1 MAGVSRQDVPIHIC
15 GLIPVYNNPMTLER
29 VVSRVQAYLDTVII
43 VDDGSTDDTRSIAE
57 RLAADSAMQVYLK
70 RLPRNSGKG
79 AAVQA
84 GQQLALENGFTH
96 ALQVDADGQH
106 NLEDIPQFIARAQ
119 ENPRA
124 LIAGSPVF
132 GADIPAVRRHGRK
145 LTTLVTAIE
154 AGSLSLPDAMCGF
167 RIYPLA
173 AILSLGRISKR
184 MIYDPEVLVRASWAG
199 IPIVT
204 VATRVRYL
212 SAEEG
217 GVSHFRMVRDNVINV
232 FVHGWL
238 MLQAPL
244 RWVLRASRVKHSR
257 ANGLQPASAAVH
269 RQLRSW
275 CGSAGAGSAG
285 WSGCC
290 CTRLCCISC

>member
-1 MAGVSRQDVPIHIC
+1 MRVC
-15 GLIPVYNNPMTLER
+15 GLVPVYNNPLTLER
-29 VVSRVQAYLDTVII
+29 VVSRVLAYIDSVII
-43 VDDGSTDDTRSIAE
+43 VDDGSTDDTRVIAQ
-57 RLAADSAMQVYLK
+57 RLANDSAGRVYLK

-84 GQQLALENGFTH
+84 GQQLAQAHGFTH

-106 NLEDIPQFIARAQ
+106 NLEDIPQFLERAREHPQ
-119 ENPRA
+119 A

-132 GADIPAVRRHGRK
+132 GDDIPALRRHGRK

-167 RIYPLA
+167 RVYPLQ
-173 AILSLGRISKR
+173 AILTLGRLSKR
-184 MIYDPEVLVRASWAG
+184 MVYDPEVLVRASWAG

-204 VATRVRYL
+204 VTTRVRYL

-232 FVHGWL
+232 CVHGWL

-244 RWVLRASRVKHSR
+244 RWVLRATW
-257 ANGLQPASAAVH
+257 ANAS
-269 RQLRSW
+269 
-275 CGSAGAGSAG
+275 
-285 WSGCC
+285 
-290 CTRLCCISC
+290 

>member
-244 RWVLRASRVKHSR
+244 RWVLRASRVKHS
-257 ANGLQPASAAVH
+257 
-269 RQLRSW
+269 
-275 CGSAGAGSAG
+275 
-285 WSGCC
+285 
-290 CTRLCCISC
+290 

>member
-1 MAGVSRQDVPIHIC
+1 MRVC
-15 GLIPVYNNPMTLER
+15 GLIPVYNNPLTLER
-29 VVSRVQAYLDTVII
+29 VVSRVLAYNDSVII
-43 VDDGSTDDTRSIAE
+43 VDDGSTDDTRVIAQ
-57 RLAADSAMQVYLK
+57 RLANDSAGRVYLK
-70 RLPRNSGKG
+70 RLPRTSGKG

-84 GQQLALENGFTH
+84 GQQLAQAHGFTH

-106 NLEDIPQFIARAQ
+106 NLEDIPQFLERAREHPQ
-119 ENPRA
+119 A

-132 GADIPAVRRHGRK
+132 GDDIPALRRHGRK

-167 RIYPLA
+167 RVYPLQ
-173 AILSLGRISKR
+173 AILTLGRLSKR
-184 MIYDPEVLVRASWAG
+184 MVYDPEVLVRASWAG

-204 VATRVRYL
+204 VTTRVRYL

-232 FVHGWL
+232 CVHGWL

-244 RWVLRASRVKHSR
+244 RWVLRATW
-257 ANGLQPASAAVH
+257 ANAS
-269 RQLRSW
+269 
-275 CGSAGAGSAG
+275 
-285 WSGCC
+285 
-290 CTRLCCISC
+290 